1 VAEKL
6 KITYATLS
14 DSNEEIHAGYEKG
27 LAEARTL
34 LGGIYGNFV
43 NGEWSTGGPTFE
55 KRTPIDGS
63 LVGTFSKGDRDTAK
77 RAIAAAKAAYPAWS
91 KRPWQERV
99 ALIRAAAELISDRQF
114 LYSALLSIEVG
125 KNRLEALGDVE
136 ETADFFRIYAGEVE
150 RNNGY
155 VHAMGNLGDAKVET
169 KTVLRPYGV
178 WGVISPFNFPFA
190 LMGGPVGAALV
201 AGNTVVLKPSSDA
214 PLSAVL
220 LARAIKDAG
229 IPDGVF
235 NMVMGPGESVGA
247 ELQENPDVAGMTF
260 TGSSDVGMKLYHS
273 FAKSYPKPVIVEMGG
288 KNPTIISKH
297 ADLEK
302 AAEGVMRSA
311 FGLGGQKCS
320 ANSRVYVDAAVHDAF
335 VEKLVEKTKALKV
348 GDPTVRGVF
357 LGPVI
362 NARSVDTF
370 LAACEEAK
378 RDGTIAVG
386 GGRLTDGDL
395 SKGFY
400 VAPTIATGLAAT
412 HRLFR
417 DELFVPFVAVT
428 KVRSFEEGIA
438 LANESDYALTAGCFT
453 EDAGEIQTFLDTI
466 DGGVIYVNRRAGST
480 TGAWPMVQPFGGWK
494 KSGTTGKS
502 GGGLYY
508 VAQYLREQSQT
519 IVR

>member
-1 VAEKL
+1 MAEKL

-14 DSNEEIHAGYEKG
+14 DSNEEIHSGYEAG
-27 LAEARTL
+27 LTEARTL
-34 LGGIYGNFV
+34 LGGSYGNFV
-43 NGEWSTGGPTFE
+43 NGAWTTGGATFE
-55 KRTPIDGS
+55 KHTPIDGS
-63 LVGTFSKGDRDTAK
+63 LVGTFAKGDRTTAK
-77 RAIAAAKAAYPAWS
+77 AAIAAAKAAYPAWS
-91 KRPWQERV
+91 ARSWKERV

-114 LYSALLSIEVG
+114 VYSALLSIEVG

-136 ETADFFRIYAGEVE
+136 ETADFFRIYASEVE
-150 RNNGY
+150 RNDGY
-155 VHAMGNLGDAKVET
+155 THVMGNLGDAKVQT
-169 KTVLRPYGV
+169 KTILKPYGV
-178 WGVISPFNFPFA
+178 WAVISPFNFPFA
-190 LMGGPVGAALV
+190 LMGGPVGGAMV

-220 LARAIKDAG
+220 LARALKDAG

-235 NMVMGPGESVGA
+235 NMVMGPGDSVGA
-247 ELQENPDVAGMTF
+247 ELQENHDVAGITF
-260 TGSSDVGMKLYHS
+260 TGSSEVGMQVYRS
-273 FAKSYPKPVIVEMGG
+273 FAKNYPKPVIVEMGG

-297 ADLEK
+297 ADIEK

-320 ANSRVYVDAAVHDAF
+320 ANSRVYVEASVHDAF
-335 VEKLVEKTKALKV
+335 VAALVEKTKALKV

-357 LGPVI
+357 LGPII
-362 NARSVDTF
+362 NQRSVDTF
-370 LAACEEAK
+370 LKACDEAK
-378 RDGTIAVG
+378 RDGTIVVG
-386 GGRLTDGDL
+386 GTRLMDGEL

-400 VAPTIATGLAAT
+400 VAPTIVTGLPAT

-417 DELFVPFVAVT
+417 DELFVPFVVVT
-428 KVRSFEEGIA
+428 KVGSFEEGIA

-453 EDAGEIQTFLDTI
+453 EDEAEIRTFLDTI

-508 VAQYLREQSQT
+508 VPQYLREQSQT